1 MVAAMRGFF
10 GIGVAGVSK
19 SMNVG
24 SLFRTA
30 HAFGASYVFTV
41 GAKYAR
47 KVGRG
52 ADTSDAQGQV
62 PFYDFPDAGSMIL
75 PEGTELV
82 GVEIVDDAVELPS
95 FRHPRRAAYI
105 LGAERISLA
114 PELLEKCAYSVRI
127 PTYFSIN
134 VGLAGAL
141 VMYDRL
147 ISLGR
152 FAGRP
157 VTPRGIPEPVPE
169 HVFGGPRF
177 RTKAAPFRASPPA
190 ITEKT
195 YKTE

>member
-1 MVAAMRGFF
+1 MRGFF
-10 GIGVAGVSK
+10 GIGIAGVSK

-41 GAKYAR
+41 GAQYTR

-52 ADTSDAQGQV
+52 ADTSNAPDQV
-62 PFYDFPDAGSMIL
+62 PFYDFPDASSLVL

-105 LGAERISLA
+105 LGAERISLP
-114 PELLEKCAYSVRI
+114 PELLAQCVHSVRI
-127 PTYFSIN
+127 PTHFSIN

-152 FAGRP
+152 FARRP
-157 VTPRGIPEPVPE
+157 ESPRGVPEPVPE

-177 RTKAAPFRASPPA
+177 RTKAAPFRATPPEA
-190 ITEKT
+190 VEKHNARSSD
-195 YKTE
+195 